1 MSQSLPRQLGAQVF
15 IAAIALAA
23 LGCFCIA
30 LTHWQS
36 TDPVK
41 FLCYLAVTILASSLK
56 IKLPGINGT
65 MSVNFLFILLGVLEL
80 SFGETLVIGFAA
92 VLVQS
97 YWKSSNLKPIHVVF
111 NLSQLPVGTAAAY
124 VAYQFV
130 TTHGLRRSDPL
141 ALLLVA
147 ITYFAFNTFAMAI
160 IIRLTEG
167 KPVLKVWSECYFWS
181 FPYYLVGAAI
191 AGLVSFL
198 NRHIGWQ
205 SSLLVLPPVYL
216 MYRSYRLYLS
226 KLEDETRHAEQVS
239 NLHLR
244 TIEALALAIE
254 AKDHT
259 THDHLQRVRI
269 YAMELAKDLG
279 LTADETE
286 ALQAASVLHDIGKL
300 AVPEHIISK
309 PGKLTPEE
317 FEKMKIHPIIGAE
330 ILEQVEFPYPVVPIV
345 SAHHEKWDG
354 SGYPNGLKGEAIPTG
369 ARILAAVDCLDA
381 LASDRQYRR
390 ALPLDEAMARVVEE
404 AGKSFDP
411 RVVEVLQRRYVE
423 LEKLARSQPTK
434 TPTKLSTDVKVE
446 RGSAPAA
453 GFAEA
458 EALPAQPPDQRRDYL
473 SFIAAARQEAQMLFE
488 LSHDLGNSLSV
499 DDTLSMLSVRLKRL
513 VPYDSM
519 AVYLKQDNLLTP
531 EYVSGDNFRLFSSLR
546 IPLGEGLSGWVA
558 QNSKPILNGN
568 PSVEPGYLNDPTK
581 YSTLRSA
588 LAVPLE
594 GVSGV
599 VAVLALYRTHQDAFT
614 KDHLRILL
622 AISSKLGFTIEN
634 ALKYRLAEDSA
645 TTDYLTGLPNARS
658 LFLHLDR
665 EIARCKRSKL
675 ALAVFVSDLDG
686 FKQVNDRF
694 GHFQGNKLLQTFAEA
709 LKDSC
714 REYDY
719 AARMGGDEFIVIA
732 PGLDQDAAAE
742 MAHRFEAIV
751 AEVGKAVCG
760 EGLVSVSIGQAFYP
774 ADGSNAEH
782 LLAEADRRMYA
793 VKNSHYATT
802 ASRDT
807 GARSASATS

>member
-1 MSQSLPRQLGAQVF
+1 
-15 IAAIALAA
+15 
-23 LGCFCIA
+23 
-30 LTHWQS
+30 
-36 TDPVK
+36 
-41 FLCYLAVTILASSLK
+41 
-56 IKLPGINGT
+56 
-65 MSVNFLFILLGVLEL
+65 
-80 SFGETLVIGFAA
+80 
-92 VLVQS
+92 
-97 YWKSSNLKPIHVVF
+97 
-111 NLSQLPVGTAAAY
+111 
-124 VAYQFV
+124 
-130 TTHGLRRSDPL
+130 
-141 ALLLVA
+141 
-147 ITYFAFNTFAMAI
+147 
-160 IIRLTEG
+160 
-167 KPVLKVWSECYFWS
+167 
-181 FPYYLVGAAI
+181 
-191 AGLVSFL
+191 
-198 NRHIGWQ
+198 
-205 SSLLVLPPVYL
+205 
-216 MYRSYRLYLS
+216 MYRSYRLYLG

-279 LTADETE
+279 LTDDETE

-345 SAHHEKWDG
+345 RAHHEKWDG
-354 SGYPNGLKGEAIPTG
+354 SGYPNGLKREAIPIG

-390 ALPLDEAMARVVEE
+390 ALPLNEAMARVVDE

-411 RVVEVLQRRYVE
+411 RVVEVLRRRYVE
-423 LEKLARSQPTK
+423 LEKLAHAQPSK
-434 TPTKLSTDVKVE
+434 TPAKLSTDVKVE

-453 GFAEA
+453 GFAES
-458 EALPAQPPDQRRDYL
+458 ETPLAQEPEQRRDYL
-473 SFIAAARQEAQMLFE
+473 SCIAAARQEAQMLFE

-519 AVYLKQDNLLTP
+519 AVYVKQDNLLTP

-634 ALKYRLAEDSA
+634 ALKYRQAEDSA

-665 EIARCKRSKL
+665 EIARCKRSNL
-675 ALAVFVSDLDG
+675 PLAVFVSDLNG

-694 GHFQGNKLLQTFAEA
+694 GHFQGNKLLQMFAEG
-709 LKDSC
+709 LKESC

-732 PGLDQDAAAE
+732 PGLNREAATE
-742 MAHRFEAIV
+742 MAQRVETII
-751 AEVGKAVCG
+751 AEVGKLVCG

-793 VKNSHYATT
+793 VKNTHYANSDRH
-802 ASRDT
+802 AA
-807 GARSASATS
+807 ARSARATS